1 MVKTHHLS
9 FTLILCSLL
18 SALPASGRTSLP
30 PAGGEVRCWI
40 DRGALVAPAVFGDI
54 AGDFLIDLSAPA
66 SALQDTRAGLDGVGA
81 ASATSNLT
89 LAGQTVKEFPMAVAD
104 LDARTRGFETVIN
117 GIVGADFL
125 ARFIVEIDPSPCRIR
140 LVPQTDR
147 RRHGS
152 ARLAV
157 TMASGRPLVAARITD
172 GARIRSGLFA
182 LDTAEWPTT
191 LFGDRLSRAGP
202 ADAAPPPARLRA
214 MTLAGRLFEQVP
226 AVVAAAPDGGVA
238 RGALGLSVLSR
249 WSLRLDMSHGWL
261 DLSPVK

>member
-1 MVKTHHLS
+1 MVKTRHLS
-9 FTLILCSLL
+9 FTLILYSLL
-18 SALPASGRTSLP
+18 SASTAMGRTSHP
-30 PAGGEVRCWI
+30 PVGGEVRCWI
-40 DRGALVAPAVFGDI
+40 DRGALVAPALFGDI

-66 SALQDTRAGLDGVGA
+66 SALQDTRAGLDGVSA

-89 LAGQTVKEFPMAVAD
+89 LAGQTVREFPMAVAD

-140 LVPQTDR
+140 LVRQTAR

-152 ARLAV
+152 TRLAV

-202 ADAAPPPARLRA
+202 AAAPPPARLRA

-226 AVVAAAPDGGVA
+226 AVVAAAPDVGVA